1 MSKQL
6 FDFYFNDLRIVLAN
20 DDIMSMQNILQQND
34 AYWEECHNFIQW
46 MIPNPFPS
54 KYNPDAPL
62 LTHSLLTHLSII
74 DVMPNIER
82 FLKFL
87 GIVNVNEDDQFCL
100 VDLPRVKEWTTGTNH
115 NKLRVSR
122 LLIFC
127 YCLEQFNVLSQNY
140 IDSLVRCF
148 RNITEKYP
156 ENFDD
161 RTLYEWFTRAEAVA
175 VEWCSESW
183 D

>member
-1 MSKQL
+1 MSQPL
-6 FDFYFNDLRIVLAN
+6 FDFYFNNLHIVLGNGDAMCLH
-20 DDIMSMQNILQQND
+20 DILMQDD

-46 MIPNPFPS
+46 VIPNPFPS
-54 KYNPDAPL
+54 KYNVDAPL
-62 LTHSLLTHLSII
+62 LTHSMLSHLRNEQ
-74 DVMPNIER
+74 VMPSIDR

-87 GIVNVNEDDQFCL
+87 GIEHIDNNFCL
-100 VDLPRVKEWTTGTNH
+100 VDAPRIKEWTTGANH

-127 YCLEQFNVLSQNY
+127 YCLEEFNVLDSNY
-140 IDSLVRCF
+140 INDLVLCF
-148 RNITEKYP
+148 RNVVDKYP

-175 VEWCSESW
+175 IDWCAESW
-183 D
+183 H